1 MAALCRLLATFGFVC
16 SAVAVE
22 LDMETLY
29 MSDTCR
35 SSGQQQQLTLFQLQT
50 TGSRSTLTL
59 RSQRAD
65 FAPWWNV
72 WESCASN
79 LLVTSPPGS
88 RITVAIEDLD
98 MYADPKENYCV
109 DFLDVRPLD
118 SLVSRFCGSLDDTY
132 PTTYASM
139 DNRLRFKW
147 NFYTASSENRGFTVL
162 LTAFTKP
169 ADGRNCT
176 TAGSASPPDAQFLC
190 DNGRCIDARWQCDK
204 RDNCGDASDEKGCR
218 DEGSTLATLSI
229 CVCVAVVVVSG
240 LFVTAVWMKFK
251 RPPSRGAAIVS
262 VPTTAYSI
270 AVGPDN
276 SNRPPPYG
284 HQPETTS
291 TAVSRSSGNRY

>member
-1 MAALCRLLATFGFVC
+1 MAALCRLLATFGFIC
-16 SAVAVE
+16 PAVAVE

-35 SSGQQQQLTLFQLQT
+35 SSGQQQELTLFQLQT

-59 RSQRAD
+59 RSRRAD
-65 FAPWWNV
+65 LAPRWNV
-72 WESCASN
+72 WDSCTSN

-98 MYADPKENYCV
+98 MRADPKENYCI
-109 DFLDVRPLD
+109 DFLDVHPLD
-118 SLVSRFCGSLDDTY
+118 SLVSRFCGSLDATY
-132 PTTYASM
+132 PTTYASV

-147 NFYTASSENRGFTVL
+147 NFYTASPDSRGFTVL

-169 ADGRNCT
+169 AKGNCT
-176 TAGSASPPDAQFLC
+176 TAGSASPSDALFLC
-190 DNGRCIDARWQCDK
+190 DNGRCIDARWHCDK

-218 DEGSTLATLSI
+218 DEDSTLATLSI

-240 LFVTAVWMKFK
+240 LLVTAVWMKFK
-251 RPPSRGAAIVS
+251 RPPSRGAAIVGG
-262 VPTTAYSI
+262 PMTAYSI

-276 SNRPPPYG
+276 SNRPPYG
-284 HQPETTS
+284 HQPES
-291 TAVSRSSGNRY
+291 TAASRSSINRY